1 MPSKECKPVT
11 LSQTQLLAILDPD
24 PGRAEERYVE
34 LYQKLVRYFEWNRAA
49 EPEDMAQEALK
60 RGFARLQQGQKITID
75 DAAGYFFGIARNL
88 VREGWTARKEESL
101 EDQESPAAQPLFRN
115 LNPSEQAVFLR
126 QCLRDLP
133 ENDLEMLIAYVE
145 GNGQAW
151 AQKAGLE
158 PGTLRLRIHRLRKTL
173 ENMART
179 RASTSVTKKSETD
192 GAFRPLIDRKER

>member
-1 MPSKECKPVT
+1 MT

-34 LYQKLVRYFEWNRAA
+34 LHQKLVRYFEWNRAA

-60 RGFARLQQGQKITID
+60 RGFTRLQQGQKITID

-101 EDQESPAAQPLFRN
+101 EDQETPAAQPSFRN
-115 LNPSEQAVFLR
+115 LNPSEQVVFLR

-133 ENDLEMLIAYVE
+133 ENDFEMLMAYVE

-151 AQKAGLE
+151 GRKAGLA
-158 PGTLRLRIHRLRKTL
+158 PGTLRLRIHRLRKRL
-173 ENMART
+173 ESMART
-179 RASTSVTKKSETD
+179 RASTSVTKKPETD
-192 GAFRPLIDRKER
+192 GAFRP